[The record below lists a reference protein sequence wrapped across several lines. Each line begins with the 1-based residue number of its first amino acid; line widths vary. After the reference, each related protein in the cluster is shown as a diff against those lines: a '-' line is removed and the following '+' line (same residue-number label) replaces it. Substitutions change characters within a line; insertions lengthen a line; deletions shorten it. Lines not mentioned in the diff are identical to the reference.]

1 MENRQFMV
9 PGAIPDKRTV
19 DPSTHQALSSS
30 ESGASAH
37 PPDTKASC
45 RHRRLID
52 DVLNEAGKPTGKVRC
67 IQCGDTFDDPYNTR
81 A

>member
-9 PGAIPDKRTV
+9 PGGIPVQPTV
-19 DPSTHQALSSS
+19 APSTHQALSSR
-30 ESGASAH
+30 ESGASPH
-37 PPDTKASC
+37 PPVTKTSC

-67 IQCGDTFDDPYNTR
+67 IQCGDTFDDPYNTT